1 MIYFK
6 FASDYK
12 NNYIVLL
19 YTIMSNDISDL
30 KNSIMALIA
39 NNDYTLDDLNA
50 FLDPISKYVNNQ
62 SLMSGIIG
70 IVKELTKDRDA
81 SGNFDVNDL
90 KLLGSD
96 MLAISSLINSVLLV
110 IGSIPEIKLQYSAGA
125 TEELV
130 FKTVAFIF
138 LVVIPK
144 ETGHP
149 WDTSQKEQ
157 VVDLVLSIYN
167 VIKSSEMVEALLGKI
182 AELFKRKGWCK
193 CLFAT
198 PTNNQEVVDNNL
210 PKACAELAVSV
221 QRITT
226 SSRMQR
232 ELKALRSEVEKLK
245 SLNN

>member
-50 FLDPISKYVNNQ
+50 

-167 VIKSSEMVEALLGKI
+167 VIKS
-182 AELFKRKGWCK
+182 
-193 CLFAT
+193 
-198 PTNNQEVVDNNL
+198 
-210 PKACAELAVSV
+210 
-221 QRITT
+221 
-226 SSRMQR
+226 
-232 ELKALRSEVEKLK
+232 
-245 SLNN
+245 